1 MDQKTRQGSQTSMAF
16 PSRQRI
22 EAERDISRLNGSLER
37 PKRRISFIHPRQVPR
52 WVPPSRRN
60 LPRMDEGNPALRAL
74 QTRSEEHTSELQSLA
89 YLVCRLLLEKK
100 KK

>member
-37 PKRRISFIHPRQVPR
+37 PKRASEAQDFLHPSSASSALGSTFSAVFPTRE
-52 WVPPSRRN
+52 SR
-60 LPRMDEGNPALRAL
+60 
-74 QTRSEEHTSELQSLA
+74 
-89 YLVCRLLLEKK
+89 
-100 KK
+100 